1 MLQVL
6 LNSIKLVREREKM
19 KKKNIYSLWDQSIK
33 WMTHQLFMG
42 YGIVARVQLRAWACF
57 IVKAIFFFVRVAS
70 RDEVYDITV
79 GYRVGS

>member
-42 YGIVARVQLRAWACF
+42 YGIVARVQLRA
-57 IVKAIFFFVRVAS
+57 
-70 RDEVYDITV
+70 
-79 GYRVGS
+79 